1 MNKNGVNLMNEV
13 RVQVDLLVDTL
24 TKKKQ
29 LLTEIRKYTVDQKAL
44 LAIED
49 FDLRAFNNIMSNKQV
64 RIDMLAKLD
73 DGFEVAFERVRNVLS
88 TQPDIY
94 REAILSMKSLIK
106 EVSDLGIDIQVQEER
121 NRINFESKSKGLKSE
136 VKSFRTHKSAMKK
149 YQNTY
154 NSQKKAGE
162 PHFFDSKK

>member
-1 MNKNGVNLMNEV
+1 MSEV

-29 LLTEIRKYTVDQKAL
+29 LLTEIRKYTIDQKAIL
-44 LAIED
+44 SIED

-64 RIDMLAKLD
+64 RIELLSKLD
-73 DGFEVAFERVRNVLS
+73 AGFEATFERVRNVLS

-94 REAILSMKSLIK
+94 RESILAMKTLIK
-106 EVSDLGIDIQVQEER
+106 EVNDIGIEIQVQEER
-121 NRINFESKSKGLKSE
+121 NRSNFDAKSKGLKSE
-136 VKSFRTHKSAMKK
+136 VKSLRTHKSAMKK

-154 NSQKKAGE
+154 NSQRKADA

>member
-1 MNKNGVNLMNEV
+1 MNDV

-29 LLTEIRKYTVDQKAL
+29 LLTEIRKYTDDQKAL
-44 LAIED
+44 LAVED

-64 RIDMLAKLD
+64 RIDLLGQLD
-73 DGFEVAFERVRNVLS
+73 DGFEATFERVRNVLS

-94 REAILSMKSLIK
+94 RDSILAMKSLIK
-106 EVSDLGIDIQVQEER
+106 EVNDIGIEIQVQEER
-121 NRINFESKSKGLKSE
+121 NRSNFDTKSKGLKSE
-136 VKSFRTHKSAMKK
+136 VKSLRTHKSAMKK
-149 YQNTY
+149 YQSTY
-154 NSQKKAGE
+154 NSQKKADA